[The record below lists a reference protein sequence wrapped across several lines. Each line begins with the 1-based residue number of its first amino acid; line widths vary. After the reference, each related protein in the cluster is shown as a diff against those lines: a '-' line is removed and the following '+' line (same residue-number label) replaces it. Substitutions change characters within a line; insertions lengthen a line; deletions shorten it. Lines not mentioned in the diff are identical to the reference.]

1 MFSKGR
7 VRAAGILILL
17 TILISA
23 APAEAAG
30 RDLGPAAFQPWAVVQ
45 EWWATWVG
53 AWEKIGSVIDPH
65 GATTDGGPSLDPDGS
80 ATDAGSSLDPSGA
93 TTEAGSTLNPHG

>member
-1 MFSKGR
+1 MFSKNR

-30 RDLGPAAFQPWAVVQ
+30 RDVGGATFQPWAVVQ
-45 EWWATWVG
+45 EWWAAWVG
-53 AWEKIGSVIDPH
+53 TWEKIGSSLDPH
-65 GATTDGGPSLDPDGS
+65 GAPTEDGAELDPNGA
-80 ATDAGSSLDPSGA
+80 ATDVGSSLDPNG
-93 TTEAGSTLNPHG
+93 